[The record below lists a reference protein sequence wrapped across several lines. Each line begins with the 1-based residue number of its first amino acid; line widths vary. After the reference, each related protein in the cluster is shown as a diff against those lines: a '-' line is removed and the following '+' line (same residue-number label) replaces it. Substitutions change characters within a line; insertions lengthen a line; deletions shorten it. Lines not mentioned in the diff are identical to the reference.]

1 MASVKDGAI
10 VLMHDIHAETVTAVE
25 ALLPK
30 LIEAGYQLVSV
41 DEMLN
46 AKGVEA
52 YNGQRVYSA
61 YDIKD

>member
-1 MASVKDGAI
+1 
-10 VLMHDIHAETVTAVE
+10 MHDIHAETVTAVE